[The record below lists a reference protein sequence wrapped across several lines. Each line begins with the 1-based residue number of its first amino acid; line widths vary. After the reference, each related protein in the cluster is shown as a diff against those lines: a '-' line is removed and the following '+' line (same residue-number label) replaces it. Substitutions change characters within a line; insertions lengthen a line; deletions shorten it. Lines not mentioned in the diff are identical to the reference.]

1 MSGGDGVA
9 VALACMFL
17 RGGPGGNATRPI
29 VGLRHAAL
37 AHRIL
42 REHWGAAGLAV
53 DLATQREQW
62 VRAFERHF
70 LWEEAAV
77 LRFDERWKW
86 AEQLVALGGCV
97 TLADPIFPAGW
108 ADRLGTNAPA
118 ALYRWHF
125 REGRGSLDNGK
136 MEARKIAPARGT
148 PGPWAAVV
156 GRRDANAEWVELTK
170 LVCRAALD
178 QGYALVSG
186 GATGID
192 QVARECVQAYA
203 ATDRPAEPGNERLP
217 MIVEIHASGEPLG
230 RAHDG
235 GAGIENADRER
246 AGRAPV
252 VGAGM
257 EPIVERWSLA
267 PPGAPFSTVGAMERN
282 ALIYAMA
289 ECAFAFGP
297 HFGHGGT
304 WHGAKEAIRRR
315 LCPVILPAWHYGS
328 SDAMRGK
335 VQNDHGGTAL
345 VSAARASAAVGLQLV
360 DGGPASVP
368 SPMGSVAGSRSCN
381 LTDDDERA
389 IRVLCAAGA
398 HRMEVA
404 RDHQRCGDAAV
415 VALRTIDAWIRN
427 FRDQLQRER
436 DPMGIFA
443 VEGTGARRTA
453 KGATIRQRE
462 RPG

>member
-42 REHWGAAGLAV
+42 REHWGSAGVEV

-97 TLADPIFPAGW
+97 TLADPVFPASW
-108 ADRLGTNAPA
+108 ADRLGTSAPA
-118 ALYRWHF
+118 ALYRW
-125 REGRGSLDNGK
+125 RCRDGRGSRDNGK
-136 MEARKIAPARGT
+136 TEAREMAPVRGT

-156 GRRDANAEWVELTK
+156 GRRDPNAEWMELTK

-192 QVARECVQAYA
+192 QVARECVQTYA
-203 ATDRPAEPGNERLP
+203 ATDCPAEPGSERLP
-217 MIVEIHASGEPLG
+217 MIVEIHATGEPLG
-230 RAHDG
+230 RAHG
-235 GAGIENADRER
+235 IGVGIENADGES
-246 AGRAPV
+246 AGRAPE

-315 LCPVILPAWHYGS
+315 LCPVILPAWHEDMG
-328 SDAMRGK
+328 DAMRGK
-335 VQNDHGGTAL
+335 VQNDHGGTA
-345 VSAARASAAVGLQLV
+345 SGRAAVVGAAGGLQLV
-360 DGGPASVP
+360 DGGPAPEP
-368 SPMGSVAGSRSCN
+368 SPMGSVAGSKSGD
-381 LTDDDERA
+381 LPDDDERA

-404 RDHQRCGDAAV
+404 RDHHHCGDAATG
-415 VALRTIDAWIRN
+415 ALRTIDAWIRY

-436 DPMGIFA
+436 DPMGIFV
-443 VEGTGARRTA
+443 VEGHGARRT
-453 KGATIRQRE
+453 E
-462 RPG
+462 